1 MNTDNWIKVTD
12 QMPPVDERVLTYDTQ
27 LEKIHISIRRSSTEM
42 FVKDITHWRSLPEP
56 PELSP
61 LPCPFCG
68 CGDIY
73 ITQDGSNGARQA
85 CCSSCLTRSAE
96 YINRDAAV
104 AAWNRR
110 AGGNGG
116 APESAG

>member
-1 MNTDNWIKVTD
+1 MNSNGWIKLSERE
-12 QMPPVDERVLTYDTQ
+12 PKLNSRVLIYDG
-27 LEKIHISIRRSSTEM
+27 IRHMMSLYSYPPLYALR
-42 FVKDITHWRSLPEP
+42 KDVCYWQPLPEP
-56 PELSP
+56 PKPEPEP

-68 CGDIY
+68 CSDIY
-73 ITQDGSNGARQA
+73 VTQERSDGTRQA

-110 AGGNGG
+110 AGGDSN
-116 APESAG
+116 E